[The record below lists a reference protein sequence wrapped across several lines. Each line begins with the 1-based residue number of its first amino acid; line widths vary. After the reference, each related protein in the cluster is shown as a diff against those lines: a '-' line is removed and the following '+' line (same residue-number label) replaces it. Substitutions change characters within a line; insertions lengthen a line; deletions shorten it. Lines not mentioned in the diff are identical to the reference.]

1 MINITKILKSVLV
14 AGISSLTFFSSAEAS
29 GEKIIFIPHDSR
41 PISNKQTAEVVQ
53 KLGYEVV
60 TPPLELLGNE
70 SNLGE
75 PDKLWQWLEDNSDGA
90 TVAVIS
96 SDSMLYGSLVAS
108 RKHEIDQNTIDERVE
123 RFAKFHEKH
132 PYTKLF
138 TFASIMRTP
147 RTGEGVGSE
156 ETDYYRQYGAMIF
169 QYTALLDKQSTEKL
183 TKQEKKS
190 LKELENSIPK
200 EALED
205 WMGRRSKNFGANK
218 KLVDLTKQDV
228 FGYFL
233 LGRDDNAPY
242 SQTHREGVQLKDYAR
257 SLDLGKTRMQTV
269 AGIDELAM
277 LMLTRAV
284 NTITGDIPFIYTQY
298 NIGTGSKTIPSYSD
312 ETIEQSVQEAI
323 ISAGGYPIQKPDN
336 ANVVLLVNTN
346 PDGATYESLN
356 AVPGNYG
363 QIREGTIEFANLVS
377 ENIGKGY
384 PVAIADIAFANGSDN
399 ALMNQLRDRALLFKI
414 RAYAGW
420 NTPTNSTGFVLGT
433 AMLATRM
440 NYWDVDDLLI
450 TRYLDDWAYQSNVR
464 RIVLNQMNGFR
475 YPKGSIEDIEGQI
488 EERSTK
494 LMNRFIEENLP
505 PFDFG
510 SVRVVFPWH
519 RMFESDVLRS

>member
-1 MINITKILKSVLV
+1 MISIKKFLKSILV
-14 AGISSLTFFSSAEAS
+14 AGISTLTIFSSVEAS

-41 PISNKQTAEVVQ
+41 PISNKQSAEVVQ

-60 TPPLELLGNE
+60 TPPIELLGNE
-70 SNLGE
+70 KNFGE
-75 PDKLWQWLEDNSDGA
+75 PDKLWEWLDKNADGA

-108 RKHEIDQNTIDERVE
+108 RKHSIDEKTIANRIE
-123 RFAKFHEKH
+123 NFQKIHEKF
-132 PYTKLF
+132 PYLKMF

-156 ETDYYRQYGAMIF
+156 ETDYYKQYGASIF
-169 QYTALLDKQSTEKL
+169 QYTSLLDKKETEKL

-190 LKELENSIPK
+190 LKNLENSVPK

-205 WMGRRSKNFGANK
+205 WMKRRSKNFNANK
-218 KLVDLTKQDV
+218 KLVDLTRKDV

-242 SQTHREGVQLKDYAR
+242 SQTHMEGRHLKEYAK
-257 SLDLGKTRMQTV
+257 DLGKTRMQTV
-269 AGIDELAM
+269 AGIDELAL

-284 NTITGDIPFIYTQY
+284 NTITGDVPFVYTQY
-298 NIGTGSKTIPSYSD
+298 NIGTGAKTIPAYSD
-312 ETIEQSVQEAI
+312 ETIEQSIQEAI
-323 ISAGGYPIQKPDN
+323 ISTGGYPVLKPDN

-346 PDGATYESLN
+346 IDGATYESMN

-363 QIREGTIEFANLVS
+363 QIRPGTIEFADMVS
-377 ENIGKGY
+377 ENVGKGY

-414 RAYAGW
+414 RAYGGW

-475 YPKGSIEDIEGQI
+475 YPKASITDIETQI
-488 EERSTK
+488 EARSTK
-494 LMNRFIEENLP
+494 LLNRFIEDNLP

-510 SVRVVFPWH
+510 DVRVVFPWH
-519 RMFESDVLRS
+519 RMFESDVLR